1 MVSGKRKNPVR
12 QVNQKRKKKA
22 HKPAADAVP
31 KRNAAMYYIISFF
44 SGMGAA
50 EVAIKEIKEENEEVN
65 AKVGLVVEIKKKLLS
80 FVQFLTGALAT
91 ENICEPLNLNQYLDA
106 NHNHIPL
113 FVIGSPCDGIANSGF
128 KGGLTTSSSALFE
141 MAIKHINSLSR

>member
-1 MVSGKRKNPVR
+1 MGCALR
-12 QVNQKRKKKA
+12 QKKSADKQKPKKK
-22 HKPAADAVP
+22 VG
-31 KRNAAMYYIISFF
+31 YININTSQQLH
-44 SGMGAA
+44 
-50 EVAIKEIKEENEEVN
+50 EEVLELDT
-65 AKVGLVVEIKKKLLS
+65 VSVVEIKKNLLS